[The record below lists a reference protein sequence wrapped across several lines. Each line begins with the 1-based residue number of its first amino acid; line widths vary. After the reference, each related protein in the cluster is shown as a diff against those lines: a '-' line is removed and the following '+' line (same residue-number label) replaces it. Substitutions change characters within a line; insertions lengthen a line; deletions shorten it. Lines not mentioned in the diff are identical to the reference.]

1 MAEED
6 EVVEEGVDEGIEEGV
21 EEGIEQAEDIET
33 LQQALAEEKEKA
45 ERYLANWQR
54 SLADLQ
60 NYVKRA
66 EQEKSETIEF
76 ANTILITDL
85 LPILDDFERALV
97 SLPVELG
104 EQNWTEGIKLIYNK
118 LKAILETQ
126 GLAEIKAEG
135 EHFDPYL
142 HEAAGQLEGEEGVII
157 EEIRKGYKLRGKLL
171 RPSMVMVGKGKNDKT
186 QEESLEEREYG

>member
-6 EVVEEGVDEGIEEGV
+6 EVVEEGV

-76 ANTILITDL
+76 ANTILIMDL

-142 HEAAGQLEGEEGVII
+142 HEAAGQVEGEEDVII
-157 EEIRKGYKLRGKLL
+157 EEIRKGYKFRGKLL
-171 RPSMVMVGKGKNDKT
+171 RPSMVMVGKGKNNKT
-186 QEESLEEREYG
+186 QEASLEEREYG